1 MESYSVG
8 PALGY
13 LLLSF
18 LTWSVTFAVVVFGML
33 LRRKILLWD
42 DQWKETLDQN
52 GISIKDYADDL
63 KRTHEKIRSTSRL
76 LGFFLFIIFLL
87 MGVLVYLGVIQRPL
101 LGPVQVEQGLWLLA
115 LLTLSALLPAFINF
129 SVGSYLAE
137 TMLLKA
143 NAFVYEDVRQEYK
156 EKKAKL
162 QLLERTREMKAK
174 READKA
180 AAGVEARAAK

>member
-8 PALGY
+8 PAMGY

-18 LTWSVTFAVVVFGML
+18 FAWSLTFAVVVFGMM

-42 DQWKETLDQN
+42 DQWKETLEQS
-52 GISIKDYADDL
+52 GVSIKDYADDL

-76 LGFFLFIIFLL
+76 LGFFLVVIFLL
-87 MGVLVYLGVIQRPL
+87 MAFLVYLGVIQRPV
-101 LGPVQVEQGLWLLA
+101 LGPAQVEQGLWLLA
-115 LLTLSALLPAFINF
+115 LLSLSALVPAYVNF
-129 SVGSYLAE
+129 SVGAYLAE

-143 NAFVYEDVRQEYK
+143 NAFVYKEVREEYK

-162 QLLERTREMKAK
+162 KLLERTREMKAK
-174 READKA
+174 REAAKA
-180 AAGVEARAAK
+180 AAALEAKTAK